1 MNEKKKSVFKDEL
14 QTTRAEL
21 MGGIGKTI
29 KTSQEEESTQ
39 HIPDPSDSA
48 SQSYDRQLLLTL
60 GQQDWEKLKL
70 VDEALRKLTSNEF
83 GICEQCEKP
92 IPEARLDLVPFAQYC
107 VMCLNNIE
115 QEKNLNNEINSK

>member
-1 MNEKKKSVFKDEL
+1 MNQKKKSAFKDKL
-14 QTTRAEL
+14 QTIRAEL

-70 VDEALRKLTSNEF
+70 VDEALRKLESHEF
-83 GICEQCEKP
+83 GICDES
-92 IPEARLDLVPFAQYC
+92 
-107 VMCLNNIE
+107 
-115 QEKNLNNEINSK
+115 EINSK

>member
-1 MNEKKKSVFKDEL
+1 MNEKKKSVFKNKL
-14 QTTRAEL
+14 QTIRAEL
-21 MGGIGKTI
+21 MGDIGKTI

-70 VDEALRKLTSNEF
+70 VDDALRKIETNEF
-83 GICEQCEKP
+83 GICEECQKS
-92 IPEARLDLVPFAQYC
+92 IPEARLELVPFAQYC
-107 VMCLNNIE
+107 VICLDKIE
-115 QEKNLNNEINSK
+115 QEKKMQSEMNGK

>member
-1 MNEKKKSVFKDEL
+1 MNEKKKSVFKNKL
-14 QTTRAEL
+14 KTIRAEL
-21 MGGIGKTI
+21 MGDIGKTI
-29 KTSQEEESTQ
+29 KTSKEEESTQ

-70 VDEALRKLTSNEF
+70 VDEALRKLNSNEF
-83 GICEQCEKP
+83 GICDQCEKT

-107 VMCLNNIE
+107 VMCLNQIE
-115 QEKNLNNEINSK
+115 QEKKLQSEINSK